1 MSTDPCANDTQADGS
16 QTDGSQ
22 TDVLKNRDYTII
34 VAKTLPSVPH
44 LPPGYAQ
51 RWEDAHDAILSLVQR
66 CESYDPDGITLY
78 LSCQAQLG
86 FVTYKHVTS
95 AQVLDIFSQHFPP
108 ADLNLLDGLTTA
120 LNDYFER
127 KAAGT
132 TQPKGEIML
141 VLIDGEP
148 QQRMAIAKTIAS
160 ATHKLARAEDLRI
173 GFVQIGEDLIARGFL
188 DALDDDLRST
198 AGAKFDIVTTQV
210 LDAIP
215 SNCLTEF
222 LSNLVRNG

>member
-1 MSTDPCANDTQADGS
+1 MSTDPCANDGS
-16 QTDGSQ
+16 VPQTS
-22 TDVLKNRDYTII
+22 VLENRDYTII
-34 VAKTLPSVPH
+34 VAKTLPSISH

-51 RWEDAHDAILSLVQR
+51 RWDDAQGAILSLVER

-78 LSCQAQLG
+78 LSCKAQLG
-86 FVTYKHVTS
+86 FVSYKHVTS
-95 AQVLDIFSQHFPP
+95 AQVLDIFSRHFPP
-108 ADLNLLDGLTTA
+108 TELNLLDGLTTA
-120 LNDYFER
+120 LDDYFAR
-127 KAAGT
+127 KAAGI
-132 TQPKGEIML
+132 TQPNGEIIL

-148 QQRMAIAKTIAS
+148 QQRMEIAKTIAS
-160 ATHKLARAEDLRI
+160 ATQKLERAEDLRI
-173 GFVQIGEDLIARGFL
+173 GFVQIGDDLIARGFL
-188 DALDDDLRST
+188 DALDNDLRST